1 MPVDRPTFSESWY
14 RVAELKPRLRSLVQ
28 SYRQRYRGRTWHV
41 LRDSANN
48 KFFRLDDASY
58 HFVGLLNGQRP
69 VADAWKVCCEQ
80 LGDSAPT
87 QGEAIQLLGQ
97 LYQSNLLDAD
107 LPADAAGMFER
118 FRKRRRKEVGGY
130 FMNLLFS
137 RIPLI
142 DPDNF
147 LELWVKVFGWCFGP
161 VGLILWTI
169 LVGAGLWSVAGRVD
183 DLWNQKSGIL
193 DPRNLPWLYVC
204 MILIKGIHEFGH
216 GFACKHFGRQSHS
229 GGEVHTMGIMFIVFM
244 PLPYVDASSAWA
256 LRNKWHRAFIGA
268 AGMYVEIAIGAAAAL
283 IWSNAAPNTLA
294 HALAYNMI
302 FIAGVTTIL
311 FNANP
316 LIKFDGYYILSD
328 LLETPNLAQRSKDYL
343 YYLVKKFGYGVR
355 RPRDPSHSSGE
366 RFWLVFYAVAASIYR
381 VFISVSIILFVVD
394 SLKYLG
400 ILLAMSGVIG
410 WVIVPVGKWV
420 HYLLVSPEL
429 MRVRTRAQLVTVI
442 FLGLLFGSLGLI
454 PAPYHARG
462 EGVVEPARIEMVF
475 AGADGFID
483 DVLPSATHVSIGGVD
498 VVQASNY
505 ELEVQRRK
513 LLADRGLYE
522 AYYRQ
527 ARSDEPAQAQVVLGQ
542 IEALNEQ
549 IARVEQQLESLKIG
563 PAFEGVWISEK
574 ADKMRGMYARQGEPI
589 GMLADNTDLRVRVVL
604 DQYVGPWVARE
615 SGEGSTVQM
624 RVRGRPEDLLE
635 GQVVRVL
642 KAARYELPSAAL
654 GFAGGGV
661 MAVDTEDQEGTR
673 SQEPFWEVQIEPT
686 YVRVEDKAKLY
697 PGQRVVTRFDLPD
710 TPLLQQ
716 WWLAIVQVIQQRF

>member
-48 KFFRLDDASY
+48 KFFRLDEASY
-58 HFVGLLNGQRP
+58 HFIGLLDGRRQ

-118 FRKRRRKEVGGY
+118 FSKRRRKEVGGY

-142 DPDNF
+142 DPDHF
-147 LELWVKVFGWCFGP
+147 LDSWVKAFGWCFGP
-161 VGLILWTI
+161 VGIFLWVVLLGT
-169 LVGAGLWSVAGRVD
+169 GLWALTGRVEA
-183 DLWNQKSGIL
+183 LWDQKSGIL
-193 DPRNLPWLYVC
+193 DPSNLPWLYVC
-204 MILIKGIHEFGH
+204 MILIKAIHEFGH
-216 GFACKHFGRQSHS
+216 GFACKHFGQQSHS

-244 PLPYVDASSAWA
+244 PLPYVDATSAWS

-268 AGMYVEIAIGAAAAL
+268 AGMYVEVAIGAAAA
-283 IWSNAAPNTLA
+283 IVWANSATGTLP
-294 HALAYNMI
+294 HALAYNLI

-328 LLETPNLAQRSKDYL
+328 LLETPNLAQRGKDYI
-343 YYLVKKFGYGVR
+343 YYLVKKYAYGVQ
-355 RPRDPSHSSGE
+355 RPRDPSHSPGE
-366 RFWLVFYAVAASIYR
+366 RFWLVVYAIGASIYR

-394 SLKYLG
+394 TLKYMG

-410 WVIVPVGKWV
+410 WMIVPVFKWV
-420 HYLLVSPEL
+420 HYLLANPEL
-429 MRVRTRAQLVTVI
+429 HRVRVRAQLVTVI
-442 FLGLLFGSLGLI
+442 FVTVLIGGLGII
-454 PAPYHARG
+454 PAPYHVRG
-462 EGVVEPARIEMVF
+462 EGVVEPGRIETVF

-483 DVLPSATHVSIGGVD
+483 GVLPSATQVKAGGVD
-498 VVQASNY
+498 LVTARNH
-505 ELEVQRRK
+505 ELQIERRR
-513 LLADRGLYE
+513 LLAERGLYA

-527 ARSDEPAQAQVVLGQ
+527 ARSDEPAQAQIVQGQ
-542 IEALNEQ
+542 ILAVEEQLSRVDQKLAALRIQPN
-549 IARVEQQLESLKIG
+549 
-563 PAFEGVWISEK
+563 FDGVWVSDK
-574 ADKMRGMYARQGEPI
+574 ADRMGGMFAKQGEPI
-589 GMLADNTDLRVRVVL
+589 GVLVDFQQLVIRVTT
-604 DQYVGPWVARE
+604 DQYVGPQVMRH

-624 RVRGRPEDLLE
+624 RVRGRPEVLLE
-635 GQVVRVL
+635 GRVVKVL
-642 KAARYELPSAAL
+642 KAARRELPSAAL
-654 GFAGGGV
+654 GYAGGGSI
-661 MAVDTEDQEGTR
+661 AIDSEDREGTR
-673 SQEPFWEVQIEPT
+673 AQEPFFEIQIEPVT
-686 YVRVEDKAKLY
+686 ESDVSAPLY
-697 PGQRVVTRFDLPD
+697 AGQRVVARFALPD
-710 TPLLQQ
+710 TPLLKQ
-716 WWLAIVQVIQQRF
+716 WWLTIRQVIQQRF

>member
-118 FRKRRRKEVGGY
+118 FKKRRRKEIGGY

-137 RIPLI
+137 RIPLF
-142 DPDNF
+142 DPDHI
-147 LELWVKVFGWCFGP
+147 LDSWVKAFGWCFGP
-161 VGLILWTI
+161 VGLVLW
-169 LVGAGLWSVAGRVD
+169 LALLGAGLWSITGRVD
-183 DLWNQKSGIL
+183 ELWDQKSGIL
-193 DPRNLPWLYVC
+193 DATNLPLLYVC
-204 MILIKGIHEFGH
+204 MVLIKAIHEFGH

-244 PLPYVDASSAWA
+244 PLPYVDATSAWS

-268 AGMYVEIAIGAAAAL
+268 AGMYVEVAIGAAAAI
-283 IWSNAAPNTLA
+283 IWANAAAGTVT

-343 YYLVKKFGYGVR
+343 YYLVKKFVYGVR
-355 RPRDPSHSSGE
+355 RPRDPSHSKGE
-366 RFWLVFYAVAASIYR
+366 RFWLVFYAITAAIYR
-381 VFISVSIILFVVD
+381 VFISISIILFVVD
-394 SLKYLG
+394 ALKYMG
-400 ILLAMSGVIG
+400 ILLALSGVIG
-410 WVIVPVGKWV
+410 WVIVPMFKWM
-420 HYLLVSPEL
+420 HYLLTNPEL
-429 MRVRTRAQLVTVI
+429 HRVRGRAQLATVLFFAVLI
-442 FLGLLFGSLGLI
+442 GGLGFI
-454 PAPYHARG
+454 PAPYHGRG
-462 EGVVEPARIEMVF
+462 EGVVEPIQIEMVF
-475 AGADGFID
+475 AGTDGFID
-483 DVLPSATHVSIGGVD
+483 TVLPSATT
-498 VVQASNY
+498 VQAGGTQLVATTNV
-505 ELEVQRRK
+505 ELQIERRR
-513 LLADRGLYE
+513 LLAERGLYQ

-527 ARSDEPAQAQVVLGQ
+527 ARSDEPAQAQIVQAQ
-542 IEALNEQ
+542 IQAVNEQ
-549 IARVEQQLESLKIG
+549 LHRVNEKLSSLQIK
-563 PAFEGVWISEK
+563 PRMAGVWFSED
-574 ADKMRGMYARQGEPI
+574 ADRMPGSYIQQGQPI
-589 GMLADNTDLRVRVVL
+589 GMLADTGKLIVRVTT
-604 DQYVGPWVARE
+604 DQYVGPQVMID
-615 SGEGSTVQM
+615 SGEGSMVQM
-624 RVRGRPEDLLE
+624 RVRGRPEVLIE
-635 GQVVRVL
+635 GKVVKVL
-642 KAARYELPSAAL
+642 KAARRELPSAAL
-654 GFAGGGV
+654 GFGGGGSI
-661 MAVDTEDQEGTR
+661 ATDAEDQQGMLAE
-673 SQEPFWEVQIEPT
+673 QPFFEVQIEPVIT
-686 YVRVEDKAKLY
+686 KDAPSPLFA
-697 PGQRVVTRFDLPD
+697 GQRVVARFDLPD
-710 TPLLQQ
+710 TPLLTQ
-716 WWLAIVQVIQQRF
+716 WWLAIRQVIQQRF

>member
-1 MPVDRPTFSESWY
+1 VPVDRPTFSESWY
-14 RVAELKPRLRSLVQ
+14 RVADLKPRLRSLVQ

-58 HFVGLLNGQRP
+58 HFVGLLNGGRT
-69 VADAWKVCCEQ
+69 VADAWKVCCEH

-107 LPADAAGMFER
+107 LPADAAGMFDR
-118 FRKRRRKEVGGY
+118 FSKRRRKEVGGY

-142 DPDNF
+142 DPDHF
-147 LELWVKVFGWCFGP
+147 LDRWVKAFGWCFGP
-161 VGLILWTI
+161 VGLVLWTA
-169 LVGAGLWSVAGRVD
+169 LVVAGLWSIAGRVD
-183 DLWNQKSGIL
+183 ELWDQKSGIL
-193 DPRNLPWLYVC
+193 SPSNLPLLYVS

-216 GFACKHFGRQSHS
+216 GFACKHFGRQTHS

-268 AGMYVEIAIGAAAAL
+268 GGMYVEVAIGGAAAL
-283 IWSNAAPNTLA
+283 IWANAAPDTLA

-302 FIAGVTTIL
+302 FIAGVTTLL

-343 YYLVKKFGYGVR
+343 YYLVKKFAYGVR
-355 RPRDPSHSSGE
+355 RPRDPSHTLGE
-366 RFWLVFYAVAASIYR
+366 RPWLVTYAITAAIYR

-400 ILLAMSGVIG
+400 IMLAMSGVIG
-410 WVIVPVGKWV
+410 WVIVPIGKWV
-420 HYLLVSPEL
+420 HYLLVNPEL
-429 MRVRTRAQLVTVI
+429 MRVRARAQGVTVVFVVVLI
-442 FLGLLFGSLGLI
+442 GSLGLI
-454 PAPYHARG
+454 PMPYHARG
-462 EGVVEPARIEMVF
+462 EGVVEPIRIELVY
-475 AGADGFID
+475 AGADGFIA
-483 DVLPSATHVSIGGVD
+483 DVLPSATRVTGEEPYLVAGTNNGLRV
-498 VVQASNY
+498 
-505 ELEVQRRK
+505 ERLK

-527 ARSDEPAQAQVVLGQ
+527 ARSEEPAQAQVVLGQ

-549 IARVEQQLESLKIG
+549 LARVEQQLEALDVE
-563 PAFEGVWISEK
+563 PAFPGVWISEQ
-574 ADKMRGMYARQGEPI
+574 ADQMRGIYARQGEPI
-589 GMLADNTDLRVRVVL
+589 GTLADDSALVVRVVL
-604 DQYVGPWVARE
+604 DQYTGPWVAR
-615 SGEGSTVQM
+615 STGEGTKVEM
-624 RVRGRPEDLLE
+624 RVRSRPSDLIE
-635 GQVVRVL
+635 GEVVKVL
-642 KAARYELPSAAL
+642 NAARYELPSAAL
-654 GFAGGGV
+654 GMAGGGA
-661 MAVDTEDQEGTR
+661 MSIDTNSEQGTR
-673 SQEPFWEVQIEPT
+673 TTEPFWEVQIDPAVMDDT
-686 YVRVEDKAKLY
+686 GPRLY

-716 WWLAIVQVIQQRF
+716 WWLSIVQVIQKRF

>member
-1 MPVDRPTFSESWY
+1 M
-14 RVAELKPRLRSLVQ
+14 Q

-48 KFFRLDDASY
+48 KFFRLDEASY

-118 FRKRRRKEVGGY
+118 FRKRKRKEIGGY

-142 DPDNF
+142 DPDHF
-147 LELWVKVFGWCFGP
+147 LDSWVKAFSWCFGP
-161 VGLILWTI
+161 IGLFLWTV
-169 LVGAGLWSVAGRVD
+169 LLASGLWAITGRVD

-193 DPRNLPWLYVC
+193 APSNLPWLYVC
-204 MILIKGIHEFGH
+204 MILIKGVHEFGH

-244 PLPYVDASSAWA
+244 PLPYVDATSAWS

-268 AGMYVEIAIGAAAAL
+268 AGMYVEIAIGAAAA
-283 IWSNAAPNTLA
+283 IVWANSVPGTLA
-294 HALAYNMI
+294 HALAYNLI
-302 FIAGVTTIL
+302 FIAGVTTVL

-328 LLETPNLAQRSKDYL
+328 LLETPNLAQRGKDYL
-343 YYLVKKFGYGVR
+343 YYLIKKYIYGVR

-366 RFWLVFYAVAASIYR
+366 RFWLVVYAVGASIYR

-394 SLKYLG
+394 ALKYMG

-410 WVIVPVGKWV
+410 WVIVPVFKWA
-420 HYLLVSPEL
+420 HYLLTSPEL
-429 MRVRTRAQLVTVI
+429 HRVRGRAQLATVLFFAVLI
-442 FLGLLFGSLGLI
+442 GTLGFI

-462 EGVVEPARIEMVF
+462 EGVVEPGEIEMVF
-475 AGADGFID
+475 AGTDGFID
-483 DVLPSATHVSIGGVD
+483 SVLPSATQVKAGGVELMA
-498 VVQASNY
+498 ASNH
-505 ELEVQRRK
+505 ELQIEHRR

-522 AYYRQ
+522 AYYRK
-527 ARSDEPAQAQVVLGQ
+527 ARSEEPAQAQIVQAQ
-542 IEALNEQ
+542 IQAVNEQ
-549 IARVEQQLESLKIG
+549 LVRVNDKLSALRIQPSID
-563 PAFEGVWISEK
+563 GVWVSEK
-574 ADKMRGMYARQGEPI
+574 ADRLVGTFVKQGEPI
-589 GMLADNTDLRVRVVL
+589 GVLVDTSRLLIRVTT
-604 DQYVGPWVARE
+604 DQYVGPLVMKD
-615 SGEGSTVQM
+615 SGVGSIVQM
-624 RVRGRPEDLLE
+624 RVRGRPEALIQ
-635 GQVVRVL
+635 GRVVKVL
-642 KAARYELPSAAL
+642 KAARRELPSAAL
-654 GFAGGGV
+654 GYAGGGSI
-661 MAVDTEDQEGTR
+661 AVDTENSKGTLA
-673 SQEPFWEVQIEPT
+673 QEPFFEIQIEPVT
-686 YVRVEDKAKLY
+686 TGSEPAPLY
-697 PGQRVVTRFDLPD
+697 AGQRVVARFDLPD
-710 TPLLQQ
+710 TPLLKQ
-716 WWLAIVQVIQQRF
+716 WWLAIRQVIQQRF

>member
-1 MPVDRPTFSESWY
+1 LPVDRPTFSESWY

-48 KFFRLDDASY
+48 KFFRLDEASY

-118 FRKRRRKEVGGY
+118 FSKRRRKEVGGY

-142 DPDNF
+142 DPDHF
-147 LELWVKVFGWCFGP
+147 LDLWVKAVGWCFGP
-161 VGLILWTI
+161 VGLCLWAL
-169 LVGAGLWSVAGRVD
+169 LVGTGLWSIAGRAG
-183 DLWNQKSGIL
+183 DLWDQKSGIL
-193 DPRNLPWLYVC
+193 SPSNLPWLYVC
-204 MILIKGIHEFGH
+204 MILIKAIHEFGH
-216 GFACKHFGRQSHS
+216 GFACKHFGKQSHS
-229 GGEVHTMGIMFIVFM
+229 AGEVHTMGIMFIVFM
-244 PLPYVDASSAWA
+244 PLPYVDVSSAWA

-268 AGMYVEIAIGAAAAL
+268 AGMYVEIAIGAAAAI
-283 IWSNAAPNTLA
+283 IWARSAPDTLA
-294 HALAYNMI
+294 HALSYNMI

-328 LLETPNLAQRSKDYL
+328 ILETPNLAQRGKDYL
-343 YYLVKKFGYGVR
+343 YYLVKKYAYGVR

-366 RFWLVFYAVAASIYR
+366 RFWLVVYAVAASIYR

-394 SLKYLG
+394 TLKYLG
-400 ILLAMSGVIG
+400 IMLAMSGVIG
-410 WVIVPVGKWV
+410 WVIVPIFKWV
-420 HYLLVSPEL
+420 HYLLINPEL
-429 MRVRTRAQLVTVI
+429 MRVRARAQLVTVV

-454 PAPYHARG
+454 PAPYHCRG
-462 EGVVEPARIEMVF
+462 EGVVEPGRVEMVF

-483 DVLPSATHVSIGGVD
+483 DVLPSATRVDAGGVEL
-498 VVQASNY
+498 VSATNY
-505 ELEVQRRK
+505 ELTVQRRK
-513 LLADRGLYE
+513 LLAERGLYE

-542 IEALNEQ
+542 TEAINEQ
-549 IARVEQQLESLKIG
+549 LVRVEDQLDSLRIQ
-563 PAFEGVWISEK
+563 PAFSGVWISEH
-574 ADKMRGMYARQGEPI
+574 ADQLRGAYARQGEPI
-589 GMLADNTDLRVRVVL
+589 GMLADDSRVKIRVVL
-604 DQYVGPWVARE
+604 DQYAGQPVARF
-615 SGEGSTVQM
+615 SGEGSTVEM
-624 RVRGRPEDLLE
+624 RVRSRPDDLLE
-635 GQVVRVL
+635 GRVVRVL

-654 GFAGGGV
+654 GYAGGGAL
-661 MAVDTEDQEGTR
+661 AVDQQDQEGTR

-686 YVRVEDKAKLY
+686 YVREGDEDILY
-697 PGQRVVTRFDLPD
+697 PGQRVVTRFRLPD

-716 WWLAIVQVIQQRF
+716 WWLGIAQVIQKRF

>member
-48 KFFRLDDASY
+48 KFFRLDEASY

-118 FRKRRRKEVGGY
+118 FRKRRRKEIGGY

-142 DPDNF
+142 DPDHF
-147 LELWVKVFGWCFGP
+147 LDRWTKVFGWCFGP
-161 VGLILWTI
+161 VGLVLWFIL
-169 LVGAGLWSVAGRVD
+169 LASGLWAVAGRVD
-183 DLWNQKSGIL
+183 ELWDQKSGIL
-193 DPRNLPWLYVC
+193 DAANLPLLYVS
-204 MILIKGIHEFGH
+204 MILIKAVHEFGH

-244 PLPYVDASSAWA
+244 PLPYVDATSAWS

-268 AGMYVEIAIGAAAAL
+268 AGMYVEVAIGAAAAI
-283 IWSNAAPNTLA
+283 IWSNSAPGTVT

-343 YYLVKKFGYGVR
+343 YYLVKKYVYGVR
-355 RPRDPSHSSGE
+355 RPRDPSHTRGE
-366 RFWLVFYAVAASIYR
+366 RFWLVFYAIAAAIYR

-410 WVIVPVGKWV
+410 WVIVPLFKWA
-420 HYLLVSPEL
+420 HYLLTNPEL
-429 MRVRTRAQLVTVI
+429 HRVRGRAQLATVL
-442 FLGLLFGSLGLI
+442 FFAVLFGGLGLI
-454 PAPYHARG
+454 PAPYHGRG
-462 EGVVEPARIEMVF
+462 EGVVEPGEIEMVF
-475 AGADGFID
+475 AETDGFIET
-483 DVLPSATHVSIGGVD
+483 VLPSATA
-498 VVQASNY
+498 VQSDASELVTTSNY
-505 ELEVQRRK
+505 ELEIERRR
-513 LLADRGLYE
+513 LLAERGLYE

-527 ARSDEPAQAQVVLGQ
+527 ARSEEPAQAQIVQAQ
-542 IEALNEQ
+542 IQAVNEQLERVNEQ
-549 IARVEQQLESLKIG
+549 INALQIRAG
-563 PAFEGVWISEK
+563 FAGVWVSEN
-574 ADKMRGMYARQGEPI
+574 ADRLSGSYVRQGEPI
-589 GMLADNTDLRVRVVL
+589 GVLADTHQLRIRVTT
-604 DQYVGPWVARE
+604 DQYVGPYVMSD
-615 SGEGSTVQM
+615 SGEGSLVEM
-624 RVRGRPEDLLE
+624 RVRGRPEVLVK
-635 GQVVRVL
+635 GKVVKVL
-642 KAARYELPSAAL
+642 KAARRELPSAAL
-654 GFAGGGV
+654 GYAGGGSI
-661 MAVDTEDQEGTR
+661 AIDSEDNQGTLAE
-673 SQEPFWEVQIEPT
+673 EPFFEVQIEP
-686 YVRVEDKAKLY
+686 VIEDGSAAPLY
-697 PGQRVVTRFDLPD
+697 AGQRVVARFDLPD
-710 TPLLQQ
+710 TPLLKQ
-716 WWLAIVQVIQQRF
+716 WWLAIRQVIQQRF

>member
-48 KFFRLDDASY
+48 KFFRLDEASY

-118 FRKRRRKEVGGY
+118 FKKRQRKEIGGY

-142 DPDNF
+142 DPDHF
-147 LELWVKVFGWCFGP
+147 LDRWTKVFGWCFGP
-161 VGLILWTI
+161 VGLFLWFV
-169 LVGAGLWSVAGRVD
+169 LLASGLWSVAGRVD
-183 DLWNQKSGIL
+183 ELWDQKSGIL
-193 DPRNLPWLYVC
+193 DAANLPLLYVS
-204 MILIKGIHEFGH
+204 MILIKAIHEFGH

-244 PLPYVDASSAWA
+244 PLPYVDATSAWS

-268 AGMYVEIAIGAAAAL
+268 AGMYVEVAIGAAAAI
-283 IWSNAAPNTLA
+283 IWANSAPGTVT

-328 LLETPNLAQRSKDYL
+328 LLETPNLAQRSKDFL
-343 YYLVKKFGYGVR
+343 YYLVKKFVYGVR
-355 RPRDPSHSSGE
+355 RPRDPSHSRGE
-366 RFWLVFYAVAASIYR
+366 RFWLVFYAITAAIYR

-394 SLKYLG
+394 ALKYMG
-400 ILLAMSGVIG
+400 ILLALSGVIG
-410 WVIVPVGKWV
+410 WVIVPLFKWA
-420 HYLLVSPEL
+420 HYLLANPEL
-429 MRVRTRAQLVTVI
+429 HRVRGRAQFATVLFFAVLI
-442 FLGLLFGSLGLI
+442 GTLGFI
-454 PAPYHARG
+454 PAPYHGRG
-462 EGVVEPARIEMVF
+462 EGVVEPGQIEMVF
-475 AGADGFID
+475 AGTDGFID
-483 DVLPSATHVSIGGVD
+483 TVLPSAT
-498 VVQASNY
+498 VVQSDGVELVATSNY
-505 ELEVQRRK
+505 EMQIERRR
-513 LLADRGLYE
+513 LLAERGLYE

-527 ARSDEPAQAQVVLGQ
+527 ARSDEPAQAQIVQAQ
-542 IEALNEQ
+542 IQAVNEQ
-549 IARVEQQLESLKIG
+549 LVRVNEKLSALRIQPRIN
-563 PAFEGVWISEK
+563 GVWVSEN
-574 ADKMRGMYARQGEPI
+574 ADRLAGSYIQQGQPI
-589 GMLADNTDLRVRVVL
+589 GLLADTHRLLIRVTT
-604 DQYVGPWVARE
+604 DQYVGPQVMIDAQ
-615 SGEGSTVQM
+615 EGSMVQM
-624 RVRGRPEDLLE
+624 RVRGRPEVLVQ
-635 GQVVRVL
+635 GKVVKVL
-642 KAARYELPSAAL
+642 KAARRELPSAAL
-654 GFAGGGV
+654 GFAGGGSI
-661 MAVDTEDQEGTR
+661 AIDSEDNQGTLA
-673 SQEPFWEVQIEPT
+673 QEPFFEVQIEP
-686 YVRVEDKAKLY
+686 VIEDGAAVPLY
-697 PGQRVVTRFDLPD
+697 AGQRVVARFDLPD
-710 TPLLQQ
+710 TPLLTQ
-716 WWLAIVQVIQQRF
+716 WWLTIRQVIQQRF

>member
-1 MPVDRPTFSESWY
+1 M
-14 RVAELKPRLRSLVQ
+14 AELKPRLRSLVQ

-48 KFFRLDDASY
+48 KFFRLDEASY
-58 HFVGLLNGQRP
+58 HFVGLLNGQRK
-69 VADAWKVCCEQ
+69 VADAWNVCCEQ

-118 FRKRRRKEVGGY
+118 FSKRRRREVGGY

-137 RIPLI
+137 RIPLF
-142 DPDNF
+142 DPDHI
-147 LELWVKVFGWCFGP
+147 LDSWVKVVGWCFGP
-161 VGLILWTI
+161 IGLILWAI
-169 LVGAGLWSVAGRVD
+169 LIGAGLWSVAGRVD
-183 DLWNQKSGIL
+183 DLWDQRSGIL
-193 DPRNLPWLYVC
+193 SPSNLPLLYVC
-204 MILIKGIHEFGH
+204 MILIKAIHEFGH

-268 AGMYVEIAIGAAAAL
+268 AGMYVETAIGAIAAI
-283 IWSNAAPNTLA
+283 IWSNSAADTPIA
-294 HALAYNMI
+294 ALSYNMI

-328 LLETPNLAQRSKDYL
+328 LLETPNLQQRSKEYL
-343 YYLVKKFGYGVR
+343 YYLVKKFAYGVR

-366 RFWLVFYAVAASIYR
+366 RFWLTVYCISAAIYR

-410 WVIVPVGKWV
+410 WVIVPIGKWV
-420 HYLLVSPEL
+420 HYLLVNPEL
-429 MRVRTRAQLVTVI
+429 LRTRARAQLVTVVFFAVLI
-442 FLGLLFGSLGLI
+442 GSLGMI

-462 EGVVEPARIEMVF
+462 EGVVEPNRIEMVF
-475 AGADGFID
+475 AGADGFIE
-483 DVLPSATHVSIGGVD
+483 DVLPSATNVRAGGHELVL
-498 VVQASNY
+498 AKNY
-505 ELEVQRRK
+505 ELEIERRK
-513 LLADRGLYE
+513 LLADKGLYE

-527 ARSDEPAQAQVVLGQ
+527 ARSDEPAQAQVMLGQ
-542 IEALNEQ
+542 IEAIDEQ
-549 IARVEQQLESLKIG
+549 LARVEQQLDALTIKPG
-563 PAFEGVWISEK
+563 FDGVWVSEN
-574 ADKMRGMYARQGEPI
+574 ADELRGSYVKQGQPI
-589 GMLADNTDLRVRVVL
+589 GTLTGESPRIRVVL
-604 DQYVGPWVARE
+604 DKYVGPWVSRT
-615 SGEGSTVQM
+615 SGVGSTVQM
-624 RVRGRPEDLLE
+624 RVRGRPDEVIE
-635 GQVVRVL
+635 GKVVRVL
-642 KAARYELPSAAL
+642 SAARYELPSPAL
-654 GFAGGGV
+654 GFAGGG
-661 MAVDTEDQEGTR
+661 ALPVDMQDEHGT
-673 SQEPFWEVQIEPT
+673 QAQDPFWEVQIEPLP
-686 YVRVEDKAKLY
+686 AKDGKEPRLFT
-697 PGQRVVTRFDLPD
+697 GQRVVTRFDLKH

-716 WWLAIVQVIQQRF
+716 WWLTIKQVIQERF

>member
-48 KFFRLDDASY
+48 KYFRLDEPSY
-58 HFVGLLNGQRP
+58 HFVGLLNGKRG
-69 VADAWKVCCEQ
+69 VADAWKICCEQ

-107 LPADAAGMFER
+107 LPADSEGMFQR
-118 FRKRRRKEVGGY
+118 FRKRRRREVGGY

-142 DPDNF
+142 DPDHF
-147 LELWVKVFGWCFGP
+147 LDRWLAVFGWCFGP
-161 VGLILWTI
+161 VGIGLWAV
-169 LVGAGLWSVAGRVD
+169 LLAVGLWSVAGRAG
-183 DLWNQKSGIL
+183 DLWDQSSGVL
-193 DPRNLPWLYVC
+193 DPGNLIWLYVC
-204 MILIKGIHEFGH
+204 MILIKAVHEFGH

-256 LRNKWHRAFIGA
+256 LRSKWHRAFIGA
-268 AGMYVEIAIGAAAAL
+268 AGMYVEVAIGAVAAI
-283 IWSNAAPNTLA
+283 IWSNSTPGTFT

-343 YYLVKKFGYGVR
+343 YYLVKKFVYGVR

-366 RFWLVFYAVAASIYR
+366 RFWLVVYAVGASIYR
-381 VFISVSIILFVVD
+381 VFISVSIIFFVVGK
-394 SLKYLG
+394 LRYLG
-400 ILLAMSGVIG
+400 VLLALSGVIG
-410 WVIVPVGKWV
+410 WVIVPLFKWA
-420 HYLLVSPEL
+420 HYLLANPEL
-429 MRVRTRAQLVTVI
+429 HRVRLRAQTATVV
-442 FLGLLFGSLGLI
+442 FFVVLFGGLGLI
-454 PAPYHARG
+454 PAPYHSRG
-462 EGVVEPARIEMVF
+462 EGVVEPGRIEMVF

-483 DVLPSATHVSIGGVD
+483 DILPSGTHAAPGGRELVR
-498 VVQASNY
+498 STNR
-505 ELEVQRRK
+505 ELEVERRR
-513 LLADRGLYE
+513 LMAQRGLYQ

-542 IEALNEQ
+542 IQALDEQ
-549 IARVEQQLESLKIG
+549 IERVDQQLASLRVA
-563 PAFEGVWISEK
+563 PPFQGVWVSEK
-574 ADKMRGMYARQGEPI
+574 ADELRGAYVRQGEPI
-589 GMLADNTDLRVRVVL
+589 GMFADTRLLVIRVTA
-604 DQYVGPWVARE
+604 DQYVGPRIMRQ
-615 SGEGSTVQM
+615 SGVGSTVQM
-624 RVRGRPEDLLE
+624 RVRGRPGDVIL
-635 GQVVRVL
+635 GRVVKVSPT
-642 KAARYELPSAAL
+642 ARRELPSAAL
-654 GFAGGGV
+654 GYAGGGA
-661 MAVDTEDQEGTR
+661 MAIDTEDQQGTR
-673 SQEPFWEVQIEPT
+673 ASEPFFEVHIEPIT
-686 YVRVEDKAKLY
+686 DDDTPRLHA
-697 PGQRVVTRFDLPD
+697 GQRVITRFTLSDA
-710 TPLLQQ
+710 PLLTQ
-716 WWLAIVQVIQQRF
+716 WWLTIRQVVQRRFQI

>member
-48 KFFRLDDASY
+48 KYFRLDDASY
-58 HFVGLLNGQRP
+58 HFVGLLNGGRT

-107 LPADAAGMFER
+107 LPADAAGMFDR
-118 FRKRRRKEVGGY
+118 FSKRRRKEVGGY

-142 DPDNF
+142 DPDHF
-147 LELWVKVFGWCFGP
+147 LDRWVKVFSWCFGP
-161 VGLILWTI
+161 VGLVLWCI
-169 LVGAGLWSVAGRVD
+169 LVGAGLWSIAGSTAE
-183 DLWNQKSGIL
+183 LWNQKSGIL
-193 DPRNLPWLYVC
+193 SPSNLPLLYVC

-216 GFACKHFGRQSHS
+216 GFACKHFGRQTHS

-268 AGMYVEIAIGAAAAL
+268 AGMYVEVAIGAAAAL
-283 IWSNAAPNTLA
+283 VWSNSAPGTLA

-328 LLETPNLAQRSKDYL
+328 ILETPNLAQRSKDYL
-343 YYLVKKFGYGVR
+343 YYLVKKFAYGVR
-355 RPRDPSHSSGE
+355 RPRDPSHTTGE
-366 RFWLVFYAVAASIYR
+366 RPWLVFYAVAAAIYR

-394 SLKYLG
+394 ALKYMG
-400 ILLAMSGVIG
+400 ILLALSGVIG
-410 WVIVPVGKWV
+410 WVIVPIGKWV
-420 HYLLVSPEL
+420 HYLLVNPEL
-429 MRVRTRAQLVTVI
+429 MRVRQRAQLVTVG
-442 FLGLLFGSLGLI
+442 FLVLLFGSLGLI

-462 EGVVEPARIEMVF
+462 EGVVEPVRVEEVF

-483 DVLPSATHVSIGGVD
+483 DVLPSSSRVADGGVRL
-498 VVQASNY
+498 VSASNY
-505 ELEVQRRK
+505 ELEIQRRK

-527 ARSDEPAQAQVVLGQ
+527 ARSEEPAQAQVVLGQ
-542 IEALNEQ
+542 IEALSEQ
-549 IARVEQQLESLKIG
+549 LDRVEDQLAALTIE
-563 PAFEGVWISEK
+563 PAFNGVWVSQQS
-574 ADKMRGMYARQGEPI
+574 DRMRGMYAKQGTPI
-589 GMLADNTDLRVRVVL
+589 GTLADDQTLKIRVVL
-604 DQYVGPWVARE
+604 NQYVGDWVRSD
-615 SGEGSTVQM
+615 SGEGSMVQL
-624 RVRGRPEDLLE
+624 RVRGRPGDLLTGE
-635 GQVVRVL
+635 VTRVM
-642 KAARYELPSAAL
+642 KAGRRELPSAAL
-654 GFAGGGV
+654 GYAGGGAL
-661 MAVDTEDQEGTR
+661 AVDTQDEQGTLA
-673 SQEPFWEVQIEPT
+673 EAHFLEVQIEP
-686 YVRVEDKAKLY
+686 VMESDVQLY
-697 PGQRVVTRFDLPD
+697 SGQRVVARFRLRDM
-710 TPLLQQ
+710 PLLQQ
-716 WWLAIVQVIQQRF
+716 WWLTIRQVVRERF

>member
-58 HFVGLLNGQRP
+58 HFIGLLDGRRP
-69 VADAWKVCCEQ
+69 VAEAWKVCCEQ

-107 LPADAAGMFER
+107 LPADAEGMFER
-118 FRKRRRKEVGGY
+118 FRKRRRREVGGY

-147 LELWVKVFGWCFGP
+147 LDSWVKAFGWCFGP
-161 VGLILWTI
+161 VGLFLWTV
-169 LVGAGLWSVAGRVD
+169 LVASGLWALAGRVD
-183 DLWNQKSGIL
+183 DLWDQKSGIL
-193 DPRNLPWLYVC
+193 DPSNLPWLYVC
-204 MILIKGIHEFGH
+204 MILIKAVHEFGH

-268 AGMYVEIAIGAAAAL
+268 AGMYVEVAIGAVAAI
-283 IWSNAAPNTLA
+283 IWANSAPGTLA
-294 HALAYNMI
+294 NALSYNMI

-343 YYLVKKFGYGVR
+343 YYLVKKYAYGVR
-355 RPRDPSHSSGE
+355 RPRDPSHSPGE
-366 RFWLVFYAVAASIYR
+366 RFWLTVYAVGASIYR

-394 SLKYLG
+394 ALKYLG
-400 ILLAMSGVIG
+400 ILLALSGVIG
-410 WVIVPVGKWV
+410 WVIVPLFKWA
-420 HYLLVSPEL
+420 HYLLANPEL
-429 MRVRTRAQLVTVI
+429 HRVRARAQLVTALFFGVLI
-442 FLGLLFGSLGLI
+442 GGLGFI
-454 PAPYHARG
+454 PAPYHVRG
-462 EGVVEPARIEMVF
+462 EGVVEPGRIEKVF

-483 DVLPSATHVSIGGVD
+483 DVLPSATR
-498 VVQASNY
+498 VQAGGA
-505 ELEVQRRK
+505 ELVTATNHELQIERRR
-513 LLADRGLYE
+513 LLAERGLYR

-549 IARVEQQLESLKIG
+549 IERVEQQLAALRIE
-563 PAFEGVWISEK
+563 PAFDGVWVSEK
-574 ADKMRGMYARQGEPI
+574 ADQMRGAFARQGEPI
-589 GMLADNTDLRVRVVL
+589 GVLADTQRLLIRVMT
-604 DQYVGPWVARE
+604 DQYVGPQVMRD
-615 SGEGSTVQM
+615 SGEGSMVQM
-624 RVRGRPEDLLE
+624 RVRGRPGVLLE
-635 GQVVRVL
+635 GRVVKVL
-642 KAARYELPSAAL
+642 KAARRELPSAAL
-654 GFAGGGV
+654 GYAGGGSI
-661 MAVDTEDQEGTR
+661 AVDTEDREGTR
-673 SQEPFWEVQIEPT
+673 SQEPFFEIQIDPVT
-686 YVRVEDKAKLY
+686 EDGKPAPLFA
-697 PGQRVVTRFDLPD
+697 GQRVVARFTLPD
-710 TPLLQQ
+710 TPLLKQ
-716 WWLAIVQVIQQRF
+716 WWLAIRQVIQRRF

>member
-1 MPVDRPTFSESWY
+1 M
-14 RVAELKPRLRSLVQ
+14 Q
-28 SYRQRYRGRTWHV
+28 SFRQRYRGRTWHV

-69 VADAWKVCCEQ
+69 VADAWKLCCEQ

-118 FRKRRRKEVGGY
+118 FSKRRRKEVGGY

-142 DPDNF
+142 DPDHF
-147 LELWVKVFGWCFGP
+147 LNSWVKAFGWCFGP
-161 VGLILWTI
+161 VGLILWSV
-169 LVGAGLWSVAGRVD
+169 LVGSGLWAIAGRTGE
-183 DLWNQKSGIL
+183 LWNQKSGIL
-193 DPRNLPWLYVC
+193 SASNLPWLYVC
-204 MILIKGIHEFGH
+204 MILIKAIHEFGH

-244 PLPYVDASSAWA
+244 PLPYVDASSTWA

-283 IWSNAAPNTLA
+283 IWANSAPDTLA

-328 LLETPNLAQRSKDYL
+328 LLETPNLAQRGKDYL

-355 RPRDPSHSSGE
+355 KPRDPSHSSGE
-366 RFWLVFYAVAASIYR
+366 RFWLVVYAVSASIYR

-400 ILLAMSGVIG
+400 ILLALSGVIG
-410 WVIVPVGKWV
+410 WVIVPVFKWI

-429 MRVRTRAQLVTVI
+429 MRVRPRAQLVTVI
-442 FLGLLFGSLGLI
+442 FLGTLFGSLGLI

-462 EGVVEPARIEMVF
+462 EGVVEPGRVEMVF

-483 DVLPSATHVSIGGVD
+483 NVLPSATRVTVGGPD
-498 VVQASNY
+498 VVQASNHA
-505 ELEVQRRK
+505 LEVQQRK
-513 LLADRGLYE
+513 LVSERGLYQ

-527 ARSDEPAQAQVVLGQ
+527 ARSEEPAQAQVVLGQ

-549 IARVEQQLESLKIG
+549 IERVEQQLKSLRIG
-563 PAFEGVWISEK
+563 PAFGGVWISEN
-574 ADKMRGMYARQGEPI
+574 ADKMRGMYAKQGEPI
-589 GMLADNTDLRVRVVL
+589 GMLADDSVLIIRVVL
-604 DQYVGPWVARE
+604 DQYVGPWVART

-624 RVRGRPEDLLE
+624 RIRGRPGDLLE
-635 GQVVRVL
+635 GEVVRVL

-654 GFAGGGV
+654 GFAGGGA
-661 MAVDTEDQEGTR
+661 MAVDSQDEEGTR
-673 SQEPFWEVQIEPT
+673 SQEPFWEVQIDPADVGVGDDA
-686 YVRVEDKAKLY
+686 VRLY

-710 TPLLQQ
+710 TPYLQQ
-716 WWLAIVQVIQQRF
+716 WWLAIVQVIQKRF

>member
-58 HFVGLLNGQRP
+58 HFVGLLNGQRT
-69 VADAWKVCCEQ
+69 VSDAWKVCCEQ

-118 FRKRRRKEVGGY
+118 FSKRRRKEIGGY

-142 DPDNF
+142 DPDNI
-147 LELWVKVFGWCFGP
+147 LDSWVKVVGWCFGP
-161 VGLILWTI
+161 VGLILWTL

-193 DPRNLPWLYVC
+193 DPANLPWLYVC

-268 AGMYVEIAIGAAAAL
+268 AGMYVEVAIGAAAAI
-283 IWSNAAPNTLA
+283 IWANAAPGSFTA
-294 HALAYNMI
+294 ALAYNMI
-302 FIAGVTTIL
+302 FIAGVTTLL

-328 LLETPNLAQRSKDYL
+328 LLETPNLQQRGKDYL
-343 YYLVKKFGYGVR
+343 YYLVKKYAYGVR
-355 RPRDPSHSSGE
+355 RPRDPSHTGGE
-366 RFWLVFYAVAASIYR
+366 RFWLVVYAVAGSIYK
-381 VFISVSIILFVVD
+381 VVISVSIILFVVD
-394 SLKYLG
+394 TLKYLG
-400 ILLAMSGVIG
+400 ILMAMTGVIG
-410 WVIVPVGKWV
+410 WVIVPVFKWV
-420 HYLLVSPEL
+420 HYLLVNPEL
-429 MRVRTRAQLVTVI
+429 MRVRARAQLVTVA
-442 FLGLLFGSLGLI
+442 FLTLLIGSLGLI
-454 PAPYHARG
+454 PAPYHGRG
-462 EGVVEPARIEMVF
+462 EGVVEPGRIEIVF

-483 DVLPSATHVSIGGVD
+483 SVLPSASLVSVDGPGV
-498 VVQASNY
+498 VHATNH
-505 ELEVQRRK
+505 ELEIERRR
-513 LLADRGLYE
+513 LLAQRGLHE
-522 AYYRQ
+522 AYYRR
-527 ARSDEPAQAQVVLGQ
+527 ARSEEPAQAQVVHGQ
-542 IEALNEQ
+542 IQALDEQ
-549 IARVEQQLESLKIG
+549 ISRINQQLEALRIATPFDAVWFSERADRIG
-563 PAFEGVWISEK
+563 GSFVK
-574 ADKMRGMYARQGEPI
+574 QGEPI
-589 GMLADNTDLRVRVVL
+589 GVLADTRKPLIRVTA
-604 DQYVGPWVARE
+604 DQYLGPELMRHA
-615 SGEGSTVQM
+615 GPGAIVQM
-624 RVRGRPEDLLE
+624 RVRGRPEVLFE
-635 GQVVRVL
+635 GRVVRVL
-642 KAARYELPSAAL
+642 EAARRELPSAAL
-654 GFAGGGV
+654 GYVGGGSV
-661 MAVDTEDQEGTR
+661 AVDTEDQKGTR
-673 SQEPFWEVQIEPT
+673 ASEPFFEVRIDPVLSEQTPIS
-686 YVRVEDKAKLY
+686 LY
-697 PGQRVVTRFDLPD
+697 AGQRVVARFDLPN
-710 TPLLQQ
+710 TPYLKQ
-716 WWLAIVQVIQQRF
+716 WWLVIRQVIQQRF